1 MISLTTPTVIAAT
14 VNYIFLNATRG
25 GLEDRTSWYFDGIGK
40 PGYETKAS
48 RPTLETIYFIAN
60 VIDLASDGVYQMKL
74 DGTIYKQTYLS
85 GAEVIK
91 HIMKNCEVSI
101 SKDWKEFRTS
111 KGQLV
116 SVRHVAIDKGVTCR

>member
-1 MISLTTPTVIAAT
+1 MISLTTPTVIALT

-40 PGYETKAS
+40 PGCETKAS
-48 RPTLETIYFIAN
+48 RPTLEMIYFIAN
-60 VIDLASDGVYQMKL
+60 VLDLASDGVYQMTL
-74 DGTIYKQTYLS
+74 DGTVYKQTYLS

-91 HIMKNCEVSI
+91 YIMKNCDVTL

-116 SVRHVAIDKGVTCR
+116 SVRHVAFDRGVTCR

>member
-1 MISLTTPTVIAAT
+1 MTTPTAIAAT

-40 PGYETKAS
+40 PRYESKAS
-48 RPTLETIYFIAN
+48 RTTLETIYFIAN
-60 VIDLASDGVYQMKL
+60 VLDLASDEVYQMTL
-74 DGTIYKQTYLS
+74 NGTVYKQTYLS

-91 HIMKNCEVSI
+91 YIMKNCEVTV

-116 SVRHVAIDKGVTCR
+116 SVRHVAFDKGVTYR

>member
-1 MISLTTPTVIAAT
+1 MISLTTQITIAST

-25 GLEDRTSWYFDGIGK
+25 DLEDRTSWYFDGIGK

-60 VIDLASDGVYQMKL
+60 VLDLASDGVYQMTL
-74 DGTIYKQTYLS
+74 DGTVYKQTYLS

-91 HIMKNCEVSI
+91 HILKNCEISI

-116 SVRHVAIDKGVTCR
+116 SVRHVAFDKEVICR

>member
-1 MISLTTPTVIAAT
+1 MTTATAIAST
-14 VNYIFLNATRG
+14 LNYILLNATRES
-25 GLEDRTSWYFDGIGK
+25 LEDRTSWYFDGIGT
-40 PGYETKAS
+40 PRYESKAS
-48 RPTLETIYFIAN
+48 RTTLETIYFIAN
-60 VIDLASDGVYQMKL
+60 VLDLASDGVYQMTL
-74 DGTIYKQTYLS
+74 DGTVYKQTYLS

-91 HIMKNCEVSI
+91 YIMKNCEVTL

>member
-1 MISLTTPTVIAAT
+1 MTTATAIAST
-14 VNYIFLNATRG
+14 LNYILLNATRES
-25 GLEDRTSWYFDGIGK
+25 LEDRTSWYFDGIGT
-40 PGYETKAS
+40 PRYESKAS
-48 RPTLETIYFIAN
+48 RTTLETIYFIAN
-60 VIDLASDGVYQMKL
+60 VLDLASDGVYQMTL

-91 HIMKNCEVSI
+91 HIMKNCEISI

-116 SVRHVAIDKGVTCR
+116 SVRHVAFDKGVTGR

>member
-1 MISLTTPTVIAAT
+1 MTTATAIAST
-14 VNYIFLNATRG
+14 LNCILLNATRES
-25 GLEDRTSWYFDGIGK
+25 LEDRTSWYFDGIGT
-40 PGYETKAS
+40 PRYESKAS
-48 RPTLETIYFIAN
+48 RTTLETIYFIAN
-60 VIDLASDGVYQMKL
+60 VLDLASDGVYQMTL

-116 SVRHVAIDKGVTCR
+116 SVRHVAFDKGVTCR

>member
-1 MISLTTPTVIAAT
+1 MTTPTAIAAT

-40 PGYETKAS
+40 PGYKSKAS

-60 VIDLASDGVYQMKL
+60 VLDLASDGVYQMKL